1 MGHQQAHQLQG
12 LDQCALAL
20 HILAALILGLEFIPK
35 AKAQAAAQHVAGPPQ
50 PKGVGIPRPLAQ
62 DEALAQAAY
71 VGQEGADNSLAMGVT
86 ARAAL
91 QTRRSLARRP
101 LRLRLGSRSDPMRT
115 PAPGA
120 SPGHPASVRE
130 RSARADLN
138 PPSGSGGTQYWT
150 LLDCRLADQISFALQ
165 TGEGLRSIVVS
176 VCASWPEREW
186 PRHVDEPDL
195 AGMLGRGTAKD
206 RN

>member
-1 MGHQQAHQLQG
+1 MSARPPHPG
-12 LDQCALAL
+12 CADTRTRI
-20 HILAALILGLEFIPK
+20 H
-35 AKAQAAAQHVAGPPQ
+35 
-50 PKGVGIPRPLAQ
+50 PKGQGSGSCPARGRTTPAKGGRNP
-62 DEALAQAAY
+62 AP
-71 VGQEGADNSLAMGVT
+71 
-86 ARAAL
+86 ARAGRGPRAGGL
-91 QTRRSLARRP
+91 RRSGRRRQFP
-101 LRLRLGSRSDPMRT
+101 RNGRHGQGRVADPPIIGPT
-115 PAPGA
+115 TASTSSGFSIGPDAAPAPGA

-195 AGMLGRGTAKD
+195 AGLLGRGTAKD